1 MERPSFGSTCPYDIK
16 RYADRA
22 KNYTAVSWP
31 PVIATDN
38 SGVTPN
44 VVSTGV
50 TSIYY
55 TGRHTVTYNAS
66 DEAGNSRI
74 CKFYVIIE
82 GKMRLSTTRN
92 LQRRRNKYFAKLKT
106 RHFIL
111 QVSMRLSSG
120 QRFGFPLKTFTCT
133 KQYSAAKA
141 KLIPASCYSFAM
153 PDIAPI
159 VERFFVGQMWEY
171 FWINLYVWVWRWIQ
185 LTWCGKYI
193 MWSTPWS
200 HHGLL
205 GQSSSCLQR

>member
-31 PVIATDN
+31 PVITTDN
-38 SGVTPN
+38 SGVTPS
-44 VVSTGV
+44 VFSTGV

-66 DEAGNSRI
+66 DEAGNSKI
-74 CKFYVIIE
+74 CTFYVIIE
-82 GKMRLSTTRN
+82 GKMPLWTARK

-106 RHFIL
+106 RHIIL
-111 QVSMRLSSG
+111 QFLMRLSSG
-120 QRFGFPLKTFTCT
+120 QSLGFPLKAFTCT
-133 KQYSAAKA
+133 RQQSASKA
-141 KLIPASCYSFAM
+141 KLILASCYSFAM
-153 PDIAPI
+153 PNIASS

-171 FWINLYVWVWRWIQ
+171 FWINLYIWVWRWIQ
-185 LTWCGKYI
+185 LTWCRNYLV
-193 MWSTPWS
+193 WSTPWS

-205 GQSSSCLQR
+205 GQCSSCLQR

>member
-31 PVIATDN
+31 PVTATDN
-38 SGVTPN
+38 SGVTPS
-44 VVSTGV
+44 VFSTGV

-92 LQRRRNKYFAKLKT
+92 LQRRRDKYFAKLKT
-106 RHFIL
+106 RHIIL
-111 QVSMRLSSG
+111 QFSMRLSSG

-153 PDIAPI
+153 PNIAPS
-159 VERFFVGQMWEY
+159 VERFFVGQM
-171 FWINLYVWVWRWIQ
+171 
-185 LTWCGKYI
+185 
-193 MWSTPWS
+193 
-200 HHGLL
+200 
-205 GQSSSCLQR
+205 

>member
-92 LQRRRNKYFAKLKT
+92 LQRRRNRYFAKLKT

-171 FWINLYVWVWRWIQ
+171 FWINLYIWVWRWIQ

>member
-171 FWINLYVWVWRWIQ
+171 FWINLYIWVWRWIQ

-200 HHGLL
+200 HYGLL

>member
-111 QVSMRLSSG
+111 QVSMRLFSG

-159 VERFFVGQMWEY
+159 VERFFVGQM
-171 FWINLYVWVWRWIQ
+171 
-185 LTWCGKYI
+185 
-193 MWSTPWS
+193 
-200 HHGLL
+200 
-205 GQSSSCLQR
+205 

>member
-38 SGVTPN
+38 SGVTPS
-44 VVSTGV
+44 VLSTGV

-111 QVSMRLSSG
+111 QVSMKLSSG

-159 VERFFVGQMWEY
+159 VERFFVGQM
-171 FWINLYVWVWRWIQ
+171 
-185 LTWCGKYI
+185 
-193 MWSTPWS
+193 
-200 HHGLL
+200 
-205 GQSSSCLQR
+205 

>member
-74 CKFYVIIE
+74 CTFYVIIE
-82 GKMRLSTTRN
+82 GKMPLWNARK
-92 LQRRRNKYFAKLKT
+92 LQRQRNKYFAKLKT
-106 RHFIL
+106 RHIIL
-111 QVSMRLSSG
+111 QFLMRLSSG
-120 QRFGFPLKTFTCT
+120 QSLGFPLKTFTCT
-133 KQYSAAKA
+133 RQHSASKA
-141 KLIPASCYSFAM
+141 KLILASCYSFEM
-153 PDIAPI
+153 PNIASS

-171 FWINLYVWVWRWIQ
+171 FWINLYIWVWRWIQ
-185 LTWCGKYI
+185 LTWCRNYLV
-193 MWSTPWS
+193 WSTPWS

>member
-31 PVIATDN
+31 PVKATDN
-38 SGVTPN
+38 SDVTPN

-82 GKMRLSTTRN
+82 GKMRLS
-92 LQRRRNKYFAKLKT
+92 KT
-106 RHFIL
+106 R
-111 QVSMRLSSG
+111 QSA
-120 QRFGFPLKTFTCT
+120 KTTQQIF
-133 KQYSAAKA
+133 
-141 KLIPASCYSFAM
+141 
-153 PDIAPI
+153 
-159 VERFFVGQMWEY
+159 R
-171 FWINLYVWVWRWIQ
+171 
-185 LTWCGKYI
+185 
-193 MWSTPWS
+193 
-200 HHGLL
+200 
-205 GQSSSCLQR
+205 